1 MNRKIVPSEHN
12 PNASS
17 LIDRLLAYAI
27 LLVWCSTA
35 MLSQNPSV
43 PVSVAGSPGIR
54 VTHVLGLEG
63 VSGNS
68 TGNLTIE
75 DNTLQF
81 QKSGG
86 ATNQVSIASI
96 QAVFLGE
103 QSKQVGG
110 LPMTLGKAA
119 TPFGGGRVISLFSH
133 KKYDTLTVEYLD
145 VNGGLHGAIFQLNK
159 GQGEVIKNEL
169 VAKGVHVTE
178 VEVQPKIEVQ
188 PKKQSTSEV
197 ESESK

>member
-1 MNRKIVPSEHN
+1 MNRQAVPSEHN
-12 PNASS
+12 SNASS
-17 LIDRLLAYAI
+17 LIDRLMAYTI
-27 LLVWCSTA
+27 LLAWCSTA
-35 MLSQNPSV
+35 ILAQDPSA
-43 PVSVAGSPGIR
+43 PVSVAGVPGIR

-63 VSGNS
+63 VSSNT

-86 ATNQVSIASI
+86 ATNHVSIASI
-96 QAVFLGE
+96 QDVFLGE

-159 GQGEVIKNEL
+159 GQGQVIKNEL

-178 VEVQPKIEVQ
+178 VEVQV
-188 PKKQSTSEV
+188 KKQSTPEA
-197 ESESK
+197 ESENK

>member
-1 MNRKIVPSEHN
+1 MNRQAVPSEHN
-12 PNASS
+12 SNASS
-17 LIDRLLAYAI
+17 LIDRLMAYTI

-35 MLSQNPSV
+35 MVSQNPSG
-43 PVSVAGSPGIR
+43 PASAGESPGIR

-63 VSGNS
+63 VSSNT

-86 ATNQVSIASI
+86 ATNHVSIASI
-96 QAVFLGE
+96 QDVFLGE

-159 GQGEVIKNEL
+159 GQGQVIKNEL

-178 VEVQPKIEVQ
+178 VEVQV
-188 PKKQSTSEV
+188 KKQSTPEA

>member
-1 MNRKIVPSEHN
+1 MNRMAFSSKYD
-12 PNASS
+12 PNACF
-17 LIDRLLAYAI
+17 LINRLLAYTI
-27 LLVWCSTA
+27 LVVWCSTA
-35 MLSQNPSV
+35 MLSQNPSG
-43 PVSVAGSPGIR
+43 PASAAQSPGIR

-63 VSGNS
+63 ASSNAQ
-68 TGNLTIE
+68 GNLTIQ
-75 DNTLQF
+75 DKAMQF
-81 QKSGG
+81 QKGGG
-86 ATNQVSIASI
+86 AATQVSIDSI
-96 QAVFLGE
+96 QDVFLGE
-103 QSKQVGG
+103 RSKQFGG

-159 GQGEVIKNEL
+159 GQGQVIKNEL

-178 VEVQPKIEVQ
+178 VEIQ

-197 ESESK
+197 KSESK

>member
-1 MNRKIVPSEHN
+1 MNCKAVSSKHD
-12 PNASS
+12 PNACF
-17 LIDRLLAYAI
+17 LINRLLASTI

-35 MLSQNPSV
+35 MLAQATSA
-43 PVSVAGSPGIR
+43 PVSVAGVSGIR

-63 VSGNS
+63 ASSNAK
-68 TGNLTIE
+68 GNLTIQ
-75 DNTLQF
+75 DKAIQF
-81 QKSGG
+81 QKGGG
-86 ATNQVSIASI
+86 AASQVSIDSI
-96 QAVFLGE
+96 QDVFLGE
-103 QSKQVGG
+103 QSKQFGG

-159 GQGEVIKNEL
+159 GQGQIIKNEL

-178 VEVQPKIEVQ
+178 VEVQPK
-188 PKKQSTSEV
+188 KQSTSEV
-197 ESESK
+197 ESEGK

>member
-1 MNRKIVPSEHN
+1 MNCKGVASKHD
-12 PNASS
+12 PNACF
-17 LIDRLLAYAI
+17 LINRLLAYTI
-27 LLVWCSTA
+27 LLVWFSTA
-35 MLSQNPSV
+35 MLAQDPSAQ
-43 PVSVAGSPGIR
+43 VSVAGVPGIR

-63 VSGNS
+63 ASSNAK
-68 TGNLTIE
+68 GNLTIQ
-75 DNTLQF
+75 DKAMQF
-81 QKSGG
+81 QKGGG
-86 ATNQVSIASI
+86 ATTQVSIDSI
-96 QAVFLGE
+96 QDVFLGE
-103 QSKQVGG
+103 QSKQFGG

-159 GQGEVIKNEL
+159 GQGQVIKNEL

-178 VEVQPKIEVQ
+178 VEIQ
-188 PKKQSTSEV
+188 PKKQNTSEV

>member
-1 MNRKIVPSEHN
+1 MNRMAVSSKYD
-12 PNASS
+12 PNAGC
-17 LIDRLLAYAI
+17 LINRLLAYTI
-27 LLVWCSTA
+27 LLVGCSTV
-35 MLSQNPSV
+35 MLAQDPSP
-43 PVSVAGSPGIR
+43 PVSVAGVSRIR
-54 VTHVLGLEG
+54 ITHVLGLEG
-63 VSGNS
+63 ASSNAK
-68 TGNLTIE
+68 GNLTIQ
-75 DNTLQF
+75 DKAMQF
-81 QKSGG
+81 QKGGG
-86 ATNQVSIASI
+86 AATQVSIDSI
-96 QAVFLGE
+96 QDVFLGE
-103 QSKQVGG
+103 QSKQFGG

-178 VEVQPKIEVQ
+178 VEIQ

-197 ESESK
+197 KSESK

>member
-1 MNRKIVPSEHN
+1 MNRMAVSSKYD
-12 PNASS
+12 PNAGC
-17 LIDRLLAYAI
+17 LINRLLACTI
-27 LLVWCSTA
+27 LFVWCSTA
-35 MLSQNPSV
+35 MLSQNPSG
-43 PVSVAGSPGIR
+43 PASAAQSPGIR

-63 VSGNS
+63 ASSNAQ
-68 TGNLTIE
+68 GNLTIQ
-75 DNTLQF
+75 DKAMQF
-81 QKSGG
+81 QKGGG
-86 ATNQVSIASI
+86 AATQVSIDSI
-96 QAVFLGE
+96 QDVFLGE
-103 QSKQVGG
+103 QSKQFGG

-159 GQGEVIKNEL
+159 GQGQVIKNEL

-178 VEVQPKIEVQ
+178 VEIQ

-197 ESESK
+197 KSESK

>member
-1 MNRKIVPSEHN
+1 MNRMAVSSKYD
-12 PNASS
+12 PNAGC
-17 LIDRLLAYAI
+17 LINRLLAYTI

-63 VSGNS
+63 VSGNT

-96 QAVFLGE
+96 QDVFLGE
-103 QSKQVGG
+103 QSKQFGG

-145 VNGGLHGAIFQLNK
+145 INGGLHGAIFQLNK
-159 GQGEVIKNEL
+159 GQGQVIKNEL

-178 VEVQPKIEVQ
+178 VEVQV
-188 PKKQSTSEV
+188 KKQGTSEV

>member
-1 MNRKIVPSEHN
+1 MNRQAVPSEHN
-12 PNASS
+12 SNASS
-17 LIDRLLAYAI
+17 LIDRLMAYTI

-35 MLSQNPSV
+35 MVSQNPSG
-43 PVSVAGSPGIR
+43 PANAAESPGIR

-63 VSGNS
+63 VSSNT

-86 ATNQVSIASI
+86 ATNHVSIASI
-96 QAVFLGE
+96 QDVFLGE

-159 GQGEVIKNEL
+159 GQGQVIKNEL

-178 VEVQPKIEVQ
+178 VEVQV
-188 PKKQSTSEV
+188 KKQSTPEA

>member
-1 MNRKIVPSEHN
+1 
-12 PNASS
+12 
-17 LIDRLLAYAI
+17 
-27 LLVWCSTA
+27 

-63 VSGNS
+63 VSGNT

-178 VEVQPKIEVQ
+178 VEVQPK
-188 PKKQSTSEV
+188 KQSTSEV